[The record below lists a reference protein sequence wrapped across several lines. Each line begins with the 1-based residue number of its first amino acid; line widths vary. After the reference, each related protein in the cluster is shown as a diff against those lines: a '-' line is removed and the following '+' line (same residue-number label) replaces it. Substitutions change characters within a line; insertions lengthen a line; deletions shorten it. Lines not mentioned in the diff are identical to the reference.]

1 MKKSS
6 HLFVL
11 LGCMLL
17 SNAVWSEEQIAAT
30 VNGQPLSQAVVNAH
44 VRTVG
49 GEEAVKNLQGAQR
62 DAVIAELAGREILVQ
77 EAKKAG
83 LDKLPEVQAD
93 IADKTAMVLS
103 AALMRHWLQQHQPS
117 EEELKQEYDRQAQ
130 LPAPKQFKTR
140 HIVTATEQEA
150 RSVIAALANQTNFA
164 ELAAQR
170 SIDTAT
176 KSKGGE
182 LDWMLPPQM
191 FPSYF
196 QAVINL
202 QKGSYTQAPV
212 QSPIGWHVILLE
224 NVQDAPKPTF
234 EKAKPLL
241 IKGLTEQQWQKFVME
256 LRSQAK
262 IETMK

>member
-6 HLFVL
+6 RSFA
-11 LGCMLL
+11 LL
-17 SNAVWSEEQIAAT
+17 SLTLLSTAAWSDEPAVAT

-44 VRTVG
+44 VRTLG
-49 GEEAVKNLQGAQR
+49 GDDAVKNLQGAQR
-62 DAVIAELAGREILVQ
+62 DALVAELAGRELLVQ

-83 LDKLPEVQAD
+83 LDKSPEVQAE

-103 AALMRHWLQQHQPS
+103 AAFMRHWLQQHQPS
-117 EEELKQEYDRQAQ
+117 EEVLKQEYDRQAQ
-130 LPAPKQFKTR
+130 LPPPKQFKTR
-140 HIVTATEQEA
+140 HILTTTEQEA
-150 RSVIAALANQTNFA
+150 RSIIAALSKQTNFA
-164 ELAAQR
+164 ELATQR

-176 KSKGGE
+176 KAKGGE

-212 QSPIGWHVILLE
+212 QSPAGWHVILLE
-224 NVQDAPKPTF
+224 DVQDAPKPTF

-241 IKGLTEQQWQKFVME
+241 AKGLTEQQWQKFVME

-262 IETMK
+262 IETVK

>member
-1 MKKSS
+1 MKKLS
-6 HLFVL
+6 HLFI
-11 LGCMLL
+11 LL
-17 SNAVWSEEQIAAT
+17 SLTTLSNTAWSEEAVAAT
-30 VNGQPLSQAVVNAH
+30 VNGQPLPQAIVNAH

-49 GEEAVKNLQGAQR
+49 GDDAVKNLQGAQR
-62 DAVIAELAGREILVQ
+62 DALVAELIGRELLVQ

-83 LDKLPEVQAD
+83 LDKSPEVQAD

-103 AALMRHWLQQHQPS
+103 AAFMRHWLQQHQPS
-117 EEELKQEYDRQAQ
+117 EEVLKQEYDRQAQ

-140 HIVTATEQEA
+140 HILTATEQEA
-150 RSVIAALANQTNFA
+150 RSVIAALAQANFA
-164 ELAAQR
+164 ELATQR

-176 KSKGGE
+176 KTKGGE

-202 QKGSYTQAPV
+202 QKGSYTQTPV
-212 QSPIGWHVILLE
+212 QSPIGWHVIMLE
-224 NVQDAPKPTF
+224 DVQDAPKPTF

-262 IETMK
+262 IETVK

>member
-1 MKKSS
+1 MKKLSY
-6 HLFVL
+6 LF
-11 LGCMLL
+11 MLL
-17 SNAVWSEEQIAAT
+17 SLTLSNTAWSEEQVAAT
-30 VNGQPLSQAVVNAH
+30 INGQPLPQAVVNAH

-49 GEEAVKNLQGAQR
+49 GDDAVKNLQGAQR
-62 DAVIAELAGREILVQ
+62 DALVAELIGRELLVQ

-83 LDKLPEVQAD
+83 LDKSPEVQAD

-103 AALMRHWLQQHQPS
+103 AAFMRHWLQQHQPS
-117 EEELKQEYDRQAQ
+117 EEVLKQEYDRQAQ

-140 HIVTATEQEA
+140 HILTATEQEA
-150 RSVIAALANQTNFA
+150 RSVIAALAQANFA
-164 ELAAQR
+164 ELATQR
-170 SIDTAT
+170 SIDAAT
-176 KSKGGE
+176 KTKGGE

-202 QKGSYTQAPV
+202 QKGSYTQTPV
-212 QSPIGWHVILLE
+212 QSPAGWHVIMLE
-224 NVQDAPKPTF
+224 DVQDAPKPTF

-241 IKGLTEQQWQKFVME
+241 IKGLTEQQWHKFVME

-262 IETMK
+262 IETAK

>member
-1 MKKSS
+1 MKKLS
-6 HLFVL
+6 HLFI
-11 LGCMLL
+11 LL
-17 SNAVWSEEQIAAT
+17 SLTTLSNTARSEETVAAT
-30 VNGQPLSQAVVNAH
+30 INGQSLPQAVVNAH
-44 VRTVG
+44 IRTVG
-49 GEEAVKNLQGAQR
+49 GDDAVKNLQGAQR
-62 DAVIAELAGREILVQ
+62 DALVAELIGRELLVQ

-83 LDKLPEVQAD
+83 LDKLAEVQAD

-103 AALMRHWLQQHQPS
+103 AAFMRHWLQQHQPS
-117 EEELKQEYDRQAQ
+117 EEVLKQEYDRQAQ

-140 HIVTATEQEA
+140 HILTATEQEA
-150 RSVIAALANQTNFA
+150 RSVIAALAQANFA
-164 ELAAQR
+164 ELATQR
-170 SIDTAT
+170 SIDAAT
-176 KSKGGE
+176 KTKGGE

-202 QKGSYTQAPV
+202 QKGSYTQTPV
-212 QSPIGWHVILLE
+212 QSPIGWHVIMLE
-224 NVQDAPKPTF
+224 DVQDAPKPTF

-262 IETMK
+262 IETVK